1 MSETYTNDEVIAELR
16 ASIPALIAYEY
27 IITVNEEVTMIWK
40 RKWTIVTW
48 VFFANR
54 YLMVLNALFDSL
66 PSLSFQPI
74 LISRFLLNLRQVGAS
89 QDPQN
94 TTVSR
99 FSIPALRVP
108 TLASSA
114 LGNMG
119 EDLDHG
125 YTGDVDE
132 EVEFERTGSV
142 PDTASLLG
150 V

>member
-1 MSETYTNDEVIAELR
+1 
-16 ASIPALIAYEY
+16 
-27 IITVNEEVTMIWK
+27 
-40 RKWTIVTW
+40 
-48 VFFANR
+48 
-54 YLMVLNALFDSL
+54 
-66 PSLSFQPI
+66 PI

-125 YTGDVDE
+125 YTGDVYDVDE
-132 EVEFERTGSV
+132 EVEFERTGDV
-142 PDTASLLG
+142 PDTASSLPLHSSKG
-150 V
+150 SSIV

>member
-1 MSETYTNDEVIAELR
+1 MSKITLR
-16 ASIPALIAYEY
+16 YH
-27 IITVNEEVTMIWK
+27 
-40 RKWTIVTW
+40 
-48 VFFANR
+48 
-54 YLMVLNALFDSL
+54 SL
-66 PSLSFQPI
+66 QPI

-114 LGNMG
+114 MGNMG

-125 YTGDVDE
+125 YTGDVD